1 MVVSSKMNKGTVE
14 IMKSHPIITA
24 GLKYLPGGVKSG
36 FVHVDPDAVEK
47 RLFQVKGKRNIKVRQ
62 VDLAPTSMNKE
73 DCFILDLGK
82 VPLTNG

>member
-1 MVVSSKMNKGTVE
+1 MIIKYSSIFTLFVLL
-14 IMKSHPIITA
+14 A

-62 VDLAPTSMNKE
+62 VDLTSASMNKA

-82 VPLTNG
+82 VRRKQ

>member
-1 MVVSSKMNKGTVE
+1 M
-14 IMKSHPIITA
+14 ITKYSAIFTLFALIA

-62 VDLAPTSMNKE
+62 VDLTPASMNKA

-82 VPLTNG
+82 VRRK

>member
-1 MVVSSKMNKGTVE
+1 MELKFCQTLYNAPSVL
-14 IMKSHPIITA
+14 P

-62 VDLAPTSMNKE
+62 VELAPSSMNKE

-82 VPLTNG
+82 VRTTHSP